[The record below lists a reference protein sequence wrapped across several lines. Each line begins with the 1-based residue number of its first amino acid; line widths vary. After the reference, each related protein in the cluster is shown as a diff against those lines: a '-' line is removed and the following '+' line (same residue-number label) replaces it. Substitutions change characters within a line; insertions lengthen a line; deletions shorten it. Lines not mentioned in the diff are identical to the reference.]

1 MTREQLHRLV
11 DVDQYSE
18 DANWYVSLNIL
29 CIVVSIVPLAF
40 KDSNPVFD
48 AIEYAVTVLFT
59 IDYLIRWATADFR
72 SSMRRPWCFVLYPLT
87 PMAIIDLLSML
98 PTYLSF
104 NASFRLLRAT
114 RLLRVMKVSRVFKA
128 MRYSAS
134 VLLIQRVLRRQRD
147 YLIAVSLVATAYVL
161 ASALVLFNIEP
172 ATFDTFFDAIYW
184 ATVSLTTVG
193 YGDIFAKTTLGRLVT
208 MVSSAFG
215 IAIVA
220 LPASIITAG
229 FMEELRDFRRGEVGE
244 TAETDDGQSGSSG
257 AEREDPAAGAQK
269 ASAAPGDG
277 EAHALEGDA

>member
-11 DVDQYSE
+11 EVDQYSE
-18 DANWYVSLNIL
+18 SANWYATLNFFCIIL
-29 CIVVSIVPLAF
+29 SIVPLAF
-40 KDSNPVFD
+40 KQPSVVFD
-48 AIEYAVTVLFT
+48 AIECAVTVLFT
-59 IDYLIRWATADFR
+59 IDYLLRWATADFR
-72 SSMRRPWCFVLYPLT
+72 SNMRAPWCFVLYPLT
-87 PMAIIDLLSML
+87 PMAVIDLLSML

-104 NASFRLLRAT
+104 NDSFRLLRTA

-134 VLLIQRVLRRQRD
+134 VLLIQRVLHRQRD
-147 YLIAVSLVATAYVL
+147 YLIAVSLFAIGYVL
-161 ASALVLFNIEP
+161 VSALVLFNIEP

-193 YGDIFAKTTLGRLVT
+193 YGDIFATTTLGRLVT

-229 FMEELRDFRRGEVGE
+229 FMEELRGHHRGDAKAAQG
-244 TAETDDGQSGSSG
+244 DGDRDAGSDG
-257 AEREDPAAGAQK
+257 VERPGPGDEATR
-269 ASAAPGDG
+269 ASKAPG
-277 EAHALEGDA
+277 GDDTRPGK